1 MREACSRGPGIRLI
15 CLIATLR
22 FETADAHVLLQC
34 VSQRSRILF
43 LMPTRRTFLVAGL
56 AGGATLAAAWWLR
69 GTRDAASPSP
79 ATAALS
85 ALDPQAPVIVGAIA
99 SVLLDG
105 AIPADAA
112 GRAAAVDATVANV
125 ARAVEGLPP
134 SAQHE
139 LGQLFALLA
148 FAPTRIALAGIAP
161 SWREAP
167 AADVAAMLVRFRD
180 SRFALLRSAYAALH
194 QLVFAAWYGDPASW
208 TAIGY
213 PGPPELS

>member
-1 MREACSRGPGIRLI
+1 
-15 CLIATLR
+15 
-22 FETADAHVLLQC
+22 
-34 VSQRSRILF
+34 
-43 LMPTRRTFLVAGL
+43 MPTRRTFLVAGL

-69 GTRDAASPSP
+69 GTRDAAPTP
-79 ATAALS
+79 AATAALA
-85 ALDPQAPVIVGAIA
+85 ALDPQAPAIVAAIA

-105 AIPADAA
+105 ALPAEAA

-148 FAPTRIALAGIAP
+148 FAPTRVALARVTP
-161 SWREAP
+161 SWREARP
-167 AADVAAMLVRFRD
+167 EDVGTMFARFRD
-180 SRFALLRSAYAALH
+180 SRFTLLRSAYAALH
-194 QLVFAAWYGDPASW
+194 QLVFAAWYGDPAAW